1 MLGWLTLDGHVCLL
15 FRHFHTIMCQV
26 GHIETVRIVSV
37 ATSRDLDVDL
47 YAINNPNTGNYI
59 NFDMTLNTTSAD
71 ICIEILM

>member
-1 MLGWLTLDGHVCLL
+1 
-15 FRHFHTIMCQV
+15 MCQV